1 MATRSPQSD
10 VLDLSWDSYGTVYGK
25 VANAVANGQDG
36 TVRQVASRTS
46 VGGERLSC

>member
-1 MATRSPQSD
+1 MAPRSPQSD

-25 VANAVANGQDG
+25 VAVANGQDG